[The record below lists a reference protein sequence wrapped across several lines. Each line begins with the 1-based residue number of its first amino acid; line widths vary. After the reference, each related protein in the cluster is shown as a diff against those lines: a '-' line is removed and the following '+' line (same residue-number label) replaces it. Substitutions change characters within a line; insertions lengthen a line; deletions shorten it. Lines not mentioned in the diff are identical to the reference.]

1 MFKSNHNLFK
11 AAFIYSLD
19 PKCSIKN
26 FPLIIL
32 IDPFPEIEVTI
43 NKLV

>member
-1 MFKSNHNLFK
+1 MLNYHNLLK

-26 FPLIIL
+26 LPLITL
-32 IDPFPEIEVTI
+32 IDPFPLIAVTT